1 MKNGKRNLM
10 MLYQIITSFFKK
22 YLVFLVLIINE
33 LYSFEN
39 CYLIYKKYLLI
50 LIVSY
55 ILLSFGLIMLLHNK
69 KLNCTI
75 YVYII
80 VKCKYHI
87 VFIQHKRLMPKHEN
101 EAFTHMLLSICLTI
115 K

>member
-39 CYLIYKKYLLI
+39 CYLIHKKYLLI